1 MTKRSGRTRKSAG
14 RAYSIQS
21 GRRRG
26 RCAAGRSVLWMVIA
40 TMAAVGLLGD
50 AVAAQTEPDEV
61 EPVPVAI
68 SAEDPETAPS
78 CAGTV
83 AVEGSTT
90 SEELIH
96 DCETLLAARGVLDTH
111 GGRLNWSAELRMR
124 QWTGIQLDRSRAHV
138 ASIELPFR
146 GLEGSIPPELAD
158 LTAPTFIRLSYNS
171 LSGPIPPELGDLTTL
186 KQLYLDNNE
195 LTGSIPVELSNLGA
209 LTHLQLDRNDLTGL
223 IPPELG
229 LLKTL
234 RALRLGFNRLA
245 GCIPSALHE
254 SPRFSIDP
262 STAVGIPLCAPAVCT
277 ETAAVGKSTTDV
289 RLIMDCDTLLDS
301 KSVLDPG
308 ETLNW
313 STKVAIGDWDGVTV
327 VDSAYGPRV
336 GSLDLRFRLLNGTV
350 PARWSH
356 LSALSSLD
364 LSRNLLTGPIP
375 AELGNLSGL
384 GVLNLHNNL
393 LTGPIPAEL
402 GKLVSL
408 TGLFLFN
415 NGLTGAIPAE
425 LGDLSHLTTLVLS
438 DNLLTGSIP
447 PDLGKL
453 TRLTRID
460 LDDNRLTGTIP
471 PDLGNLTELELL
483 YLNNNRLTGTIPP
496 ELGELAELERL
507 DLHDNQLTGEFP
519 PEFGQLAELALLFL
533 GGNELTGCIPPN
545 LLEDTENDLDTLEL
559 PSCEDEQAGEA
570 G

>member
-234 RALRLGFNRLA
+234 RALRLASTGWRGAFRARCTSRRGSASIRPRPWAYRCALRRSA
-245 GCIPSALHE
+245 PRRPLWGSRPLTFGSSWTATRCWTPS
-254 SPRFSIDP
+254 RC
-262 STAVGIPLCAPAVCT
+262 ST
-277 ETAAVGKSTTDV
+277 
-289 RLIMDCDTLLDS
+289 R
-301 KSVLDPG
+301 
-308 ETLNW
+308 
-313 STKVAIGDWDGVTV
+313 
-327 VDSAYGPRV
+327 
-336 GSLDLRFRLLNGTV
+336 
-350 PARWSH
+350 AR
-356 LSALSSLD
+356 
-364 LSRNLLTGPIP
+364 R
-375 AELGNLSGL
+375 
-384 GVLNLHNNL
+384 
-393 LTGPIPAEL
+393 
-402 GKLVSL
+402 
-408 TGLFLFN
+408 
-415 NGLTGAIPAE
+415 
-425 LGDLSHLTTLVLS
+425 
-438 DNLLTGSIP
+438 
-447 PDLGKL
+447 
-453 TRLTRID
+453 
-460 LDDNRLTGTIP
+460 
-471 PDLGNLTELELL
+471 
-483 YLNNNRLTGTIPP
+483 
-496 ELGELAELERL
+496 
-507 DLHDNQLTGEFP
+507 
-519 PEFGQLAELALLFL
+519 
-533 GGNELTGCIPPN
+533 
-545 LLEDTENDLDTLEL
+545 
-559 PSCEDEQAGEA
+559 
-570 G
+570 